1 MHMSAF
7 MILPLAVIF
16 TVCALA
22 LVKGGPAERFG
33 AMIVLSTTLG
43 VELIHMLAPQDMQSL
58 LLLGIDGLIAG
69 GFLLIALRYTSLWL
83 GAAMLLQAVQFS
95 LHAYY
100 LVTQLPLDR
109 NYKVINNIDTGGV
122 LLCILIGT
130 VMTWRQRAA
139 AGK

>member
-22 LVKGGPAERFG
+22 LAKGGPPERFG
-33 AMIVLSTTLG
+33 ALIVLGTTVG
-43 VELIHMLAPQDMQSL
+43 VELIHMLAPRDMQSL
-58 LLLGIDGLIAG
+58 LLLAIDGLIAG

-83 GAAMLLQAVQFS
+83 GGAMLLQAVQFS

-100 LVTQLPLDR
+100 LVTQQRLDLT
-109 NYKVINNIDTGGV
+109 YKTINNIDTGGV

-130 VMTWRQRAA
+130 VLTWRKRIRSA
-139 AGK
+139 K

>member
-7 MILPLAVIF
+7 MIFPLAVMV

-22 LVKGGPAERFG
+22 LARGGPPERLG
-33 AMIVLSTTLG
+33 AVIVLGTMVG
-43 VELIHMLAPQDMQSL
+43 VELIHMLAPQDMRSV

-83 GAAMLLQAVQFS
+83 GGAMLLQAVQFS

-100 LVTQLPLDR
+100 LVTQQRLDH
-109 NYKVINNIDTGGV
+109 NYKTINNIDSFGV
-122 LLCILIGT
+122 LLFILVGT
-130 VMTWRQRAA
+130 VLSWRKRAQA
-139 AGK
+139 AK